1 MKGRQISNVKFEF
14 ELEMCQKS
22 SVICE
27 FVYVP
32 LGLELTSCG
41 IERVLNLNLSRN
53 NLHLQLTNLSPYF

>member
-32 LGLELTSCG
+32 LGLELISCG

-53 NLHLQLTNLSPYF
+53 NLHL

>member
-1 MKGRQISNVKFEF
+1 MQGRQISNVKFEF

-22 SVICE
+22 SVIFE

-41 IERVLNLNLSRN
+41 IESGTVEFEFV
-53 NLHLQLTNLSPYF
+53 T